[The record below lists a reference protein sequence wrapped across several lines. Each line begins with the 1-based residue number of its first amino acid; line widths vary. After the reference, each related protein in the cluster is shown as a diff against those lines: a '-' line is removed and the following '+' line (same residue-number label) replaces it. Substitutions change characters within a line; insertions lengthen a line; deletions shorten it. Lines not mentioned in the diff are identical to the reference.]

1 MEEIIKRMTHR
12 AEEER
17 DEVLAEEIRD
27 LIETMAQT
35 INCPSNWRDIG
46 SNLEAEYAKKLDED
60 DWVYENLALWN
71 HKEEN

>member
-1 MEEIIKRMTHR
+1 MESIIRRMVQR

-17 DEVLAEEIRD
+17 DEVLAEEVKD
-27 LIETMAQT
+27 LIETMAET

-46 SNLEAEYAKKLDED
+46 SKLEAEYSQKLEED